1 MDSQIYPGVTFTP
14 LSTIGGAQ
22 YDLKIQWLLYQGNWW
37 LFVLD
42 RWIGY
47 YPASLFG
54 ANTDASNSLQQGA
67 DAINYYGEI
76 YDSHQNPTS
85 TDMGSGSFPDQG
97 YGKSAYI
104 RNMVYTDTSG
114 ADKKYD
120 GSRGI
125 VVSDTNRYQ
134 LSADWQGTS
143 SWGSYM
149 YLGGPGAGG
158 KIGS

>member
-1 MDSQIYPGVTFTP
+1 MSFTP

-22 YDLKIQWLLYQGNWW
+22 YDIKIQWLLYQGNWW

-76 YDSHQNPTS
+76 YDSHASLTT
-85 TDMGSGSFPDQG
+85 TDMGSGHFPDQG

-104 RNMVYTDTSG
+104 RNMVYTDSNG
-114 ADKKYD
+114 NDQRYD

-134 LSADWQGTS
+134 MKADWSSTG

-149 YLGGPGAGG
+149 YLGGPGAGRLVG
-158 KIGS
+158 Q